1 MVTSSVPG
9 AGKFT
14 LSTNLAYALSE
25 LESVVLLEADMRR
38 PGIGKALGIRA
49 DGLHEVLTGKIYL
62 EDSVKVNAIDG
73 LDVIPAGSPVQ
84 SPGKLLASKAFAEL
98 IDFLKERYDRVV
110 IDLAPIQAVS
120 DALIVGKYVD
130 TAIYVV
136 KSDSTP
142 LPMVS
147 RGIDR
152 LTQKEIDVSGVV
164 ISQVD
169 INKISGYGGDYY
181 YQGYY
186 DYYGYTESVNELK

>member
-1 MVTSSVPG
+1 MCIR
-9 AGKFT
+9 
-14 LSTNLAYALSE
+14 
-25 LESVVLLEADMRR
+25 DR
-38 PGIGKALGIRA
+38 GIRA

-169 INKISGYGGDYY
+169 INKIAGYGGDYY

-186 DYYGYTESVNELK
+186 DSYGYTESVNELK